1 MEEVTETPGCRLSG
15 SLQLDKVSG
24 KLKIYVAEKGID
36 GSLKAPKG
44 DVNLSHNVRYL
55 AFTDSL
61 EATQE
66 AKASGPHGKFH
77 PLLEKMDTES
87 AGRRIWEQ
95 YGPQD
100 EQTAGMHSE
109 FNHHHDY
116 SLQLV
121 PTIASM
127 GTMGY
132 RYTWTENSY
141 ERTVKGEPKL
151 KGPEIEAETWAEG
164 EPLAVGFHFQLSP
177 MSIKTHRT
185 VITLMELIMNL
196 WSIVGGVY
204 VMCMLVDGT
213 VHSSKKFVFGRNQD
227 KLL

>member
-1 MEEVTETPGCRLSG
+1 MSP
-15 SLQLDKVSG
+15 
-24 KLKIYVAEKGID
+24 
-36 GSLKAPKG
+36 
-44 DVNLSHNVRYL
+44 
-55 AFTDSL
+55 
-61 EATQE
+61 
-66 AKASGPHGKFH
+66 
-77 PLLEKMDTES
+77 ES
-87 AGRRIWEQ
+87 AAGRIWEQ

-100 EQTAGMHSE
+100 EQTAGMHAE

-116 SLQLV
+116 NLQLV
-121 PTIASM
+121 PTINAV

-141 ERTVKGEPKL
+141 ERAPQGPKVQ
-151 KGPEIEAETWAEG
+151 GPETEAQAWAEG

-177 MSIKTHRT
+177 MSIKTRRT

-204 VMCMLVDGT
+204 VMFMLLDGT
-213 VHSSKKFVFGRNQD
+213 VHSSKRFVFGRNQD